1 MLIDTATKTIITASS
16 IFVIVTII
24 IGFSPKNTPESIK
37 SIIVIIWLLS
47 IFIMLS
53 TFIYMVFYYIWCI

>member
-16 IFVIVTII
+16 IFVIVTMI
-24 IGFSPKNTPESIK
+24 IGFSSKNTPESIK